1 MQRNGTIDQQMNITC
16 VKMQALER
24 TLGFTPL
31 APPFFD
37 DEICDHE
44 V

>member
-1 MQRNGTIDQQMNITC
+1 MQRNGTIDQQMNTAC
-16 VKMQALER
+16 VKMQSLER
-24 TLGFTPL
+24 TLGLTPL